1 MSQRRLHEKV
11 TPSSLRLDTLT
22 IGIGKEL
29 QRGTPDLEQ
38 LKYIDL
44 VLVLVRV
51 KYTLFDQLRT
61 LLTSSE
67 TLCEGLSVGMH
78 TVTSS
83 AQKKDQ

>member
-1 MSQRRLHEKV
+1 MSQRRLHEKI
-11 TPSSLRLDTLT
+11 TPNSLRLDTLT

-29 QRGTPDLEQ
+29 QTGTPDLEQ

-44 VLVLVRV
+44 VLVLLRV

-67 TLCEGLSVGMH
+67 TLCECLSVGMH

-83 AQKKDQ
+83 A